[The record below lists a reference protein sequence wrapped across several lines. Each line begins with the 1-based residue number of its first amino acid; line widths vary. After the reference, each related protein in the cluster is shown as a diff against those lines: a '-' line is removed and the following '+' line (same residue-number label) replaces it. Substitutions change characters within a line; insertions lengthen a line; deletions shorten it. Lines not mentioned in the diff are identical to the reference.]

1 MRRPQGCSKA
11 PVCFVLTM
19 AKTRADSGNPTDP
32 AHDAALLR
40 RIRERDEGA
49 LSEFYD
55 RHSTLV
61 YSLARSVLRDDGDA
75 EDIVQEVF
83 FRIWERANVFDPSR
97 GSPAAWL
104 TTLTRRL
111 AIDRTRSRSFRAR
124 GREAPLEAV
133 VGSASN
139 AGGESVTMSAEANEV
154 LAAIEQL
161 EPVYRDVIRLSY
173 YEGLSHS
180 SIATKLGT
188 PLGTVKSRLREGVTQ
203 LRRILA
209 IKA

>member
-1 MRRPQGCSKA
+1 
-11 PVCFVLTM
+11 M
-19 AKTRADSGNPTDP
+19 AKTRAESGQQNDP
-32 AHDAALLR
+32 ARDTALLR
-40 RIRERDEGA
+40 RIRGRDEAA

-55 RHSTLV
+55 RYSSFV

-83 FRIWERANVFDPSR
+83 FRVWERADAFDPAR

-104 TTLTRRL
+104 TTMTRRL

-133 VGSASN
+133 AGSASG
-139 AGGESVTMSAEANEV
+139 AGGESVTNSAEANEV
-154 LAAIEQL
+154 LAALEQL
-161 EPVYRDVIRLSY
+161 EPAYREVIRLSY

-180 SIATKLGT
+180 NIATKLGT

>member
-1 MRRPQGCSKA
+1 
-11 PVCFVLTM
+11 M
-19 AKTRADSGNPTDP
+19 AKPRADSGSLADP
-32 AHDAALLR
+32 ARDTVLLR
-40 RIRERDEGA
+40 RIRDRDEGA
-49 LSEFYD
+49 LSELYE
-55 RHSTLV
+55 RHATFV
-61 YSLARSVLRDDGDA
+61 YSLARSVLRNDGDA

-83 FRIWERANVFDPSR
+83 FRVWERADAFDAAR

-133 VGSASN
+133 AGTASST
-139 AGGESVTMSAEANEV
+139 GGEDVAMSAEANEV
-154 LAAIEQL
+154 LAALEQL

-180 SIATKLGT
+180 GIATKLGT

-209 IKA
+209 IKT